1 MFGNSFLLTAL
12 VTFAIIMITVKL
24 GMFDSVL
31 KKYGTRPSIQTK
43 AWALFLT
50 IISVSIIMGLGLLVE
65 FALTPVSYTHLT
77 LPTIL
82 LV

>member
-12 VTFAIIMITVKL
+12 VTFTIIMITVKL

-31 KKYGTRPSIQTK
+31 KRYGTRPSIQTK

-65 FALTPVSYTHLT
+65 FVLTP
-77 LPTIL
+77 
-82 LV
+82 

>member
-1 MFGNSFLLTAL
+1 MFGNNFLLTTL
-12 VTFAIIMITVKL
+12 VTFVIIMVTTKL

-50 IISVSIIMGLGLLVE
+50 IISVSFIMGLGLLVE
-65 FALTPVSYTHLT
+65 FILT
-77 LPTIL
+77 
-82 LV
+82 

>member
-12 VTFAIIMITVKL
+12 VTFTIIMITVKL
-24 GMFDSVL
+24 GMFDPVL
-31 KKYGTRPSIQTK
+31 KRYGTRPSIQTK

-65 FALTPVSYTHLT
+65 FVLTP
-77 LPTIL
+77 
-82 LV
+82 

>member
-1 MFGNSFLLTAL
+1 MFGNNFLLTAL
-12 VTFAIIMITVKL
+12 ATFAIIMITVKL

-31 KKYGTRPSIQTK
+31 KKYGTRLSFQTK

-65 FALTPVSYTHLT
+65 FVLTP
-77 LPTIL
+77 
-82 LV
+82 

>member
-1 MFGNSFLLTAL
+1 MFGGNFLITTL
-12 VTFAIIMITVKL
+12 VTFGIIMVTVKL

-31 KKYGTRPSIQTK
+31 KRHGTRRSAKTK

-65 FALTPVSYTHLT
+65 FVLALPE
-77 LPTIL
+77 
-82 LV
+82 

>member
-1 MFGNSFLLTAL
+1 MFGNNFLLTAL
-12 VTFAIIMITVKL
+12 ATFAIMMITVKL

-31 KKYGTRPSIQTK
+31 TKYGTRPSVQTK

-65 FALTPVSYTHLT
+65 FALTS
-77 LPTIL
+77 
-82 LV
+82 

>member
-1 MFGNSFLLTAL
+1 MFGNNFLLTVL
-12 VTFAIIMITVKL
+12 VTFAILMITVKL

-31 KKYGTRPSIQTK
+31 KRYGTRPSIQTK

-65 FALTPVSYTHLT
+65 FVLTQ
-77 LPTIL
+77 
-82 LV
+82 

>member
-1 MFGNSFLLTAL
+1 MFGNNFLLTAL
-12 VTFAIIMITVKL
+12 ATFAILMITVKL

-43 AWALFLT
+43 AWALLLT

-65 FALTPVSYTHLT
+65 FVLTP
-77 LPTIL
+77 
-82 LV
+82 

>member
-1 MFGNSFLLTAL
+1 MFGTEFVAFAL
-12 VTFAIIMITVKL
+12 VIFTIIAVTTRL

-65 FALTPVSYTHLT
+65 FALTP
-77 LPTIL
+77 
-82 LV
+82 

>member
-1 MFGNSFLLTAL
+1 MFGNNFLLTVL
-12 VTFAIIMITVKL
+12 VTFAILMITVKL

-65 FALTPVSYTHLT
+65 FVLTP
-77 LPTIL
+77 
-82 LV
+82 

>member
-31 KKYGTRPSIQTK
+31 KRYGTRPSIQTK

-50 IISVSIIMGLGLLVE
+50 IISVSIIMGLSLLVE
-65 FALTPVSYTHLT
+65 FALTS
-77 LPTIL
+77 
-82 LV
+82 

>member
-12 VTFAIIMITVKL
+12 VTFTIIMITVKL

-31 KKYGTRPSIQTK
+31 KRYGTRPSIQTK

-65 FALTPVSYTHLT
+65 FVLMP
-77 LPTIL
+77 
-82 LV
+82 

>member
-12 VTFAIIMITVKL
+12 ATFAIIMITVKL

-65 FALTPVSYTHLT
+65 FALTS
-77 LPTIL
+77 
-82 LV
+82 

>member
-1 MFGNSFLLTAL
+1 MFGNNFLLTAL
-12 VTFAIIMITVKL
+12 ATFAILMITVKL

-31 KKYGTRPSIQTK
+31 KRYGTRPSIQTK

-65 FALTPVSYTHLT
+65 FVLMP
-77 LPTIL
+77 
-82 LV
+82 

>member
-1 MFGNSFLLTAL
+1 MFGNNFLLTAL
-12 VTFAIIMITVKL
+12 ATFAIIMITVKL
-24 GMFDSVL
+24 GMFDSVI

-65 FALTPVSYTHLT
+65 FVLTP
-77 LPTIL
+77 
-82 LV
+82 

>member
-12 VTFAIIMITVKL
+12 VTFTIIMITVKL

-31 KKYGTRPSIQTK
+31 KRYGTRPSIQTK

-65 FALTPVSYTHLT
+65 FALTP
-77 LPTIL
+77 
-82 LV
+82 

>member
-1 MFGNSFLLTAL
+1 MFGNNFLLTAL
-12 VTFAIIMITVKL
+12 ATFAILMITVKL

-31 KKYGTRPSIQTK
+31 KRYGTRPSIQTK

-65 FALTPVSYTHLT
+65 FVLTP
-77 LPTIL
+77 
-82 LV
+82 

>member
-1 MFGNSFLLTAL
+1 MFGNNFLLTAL
-12 VTFAIIMITVKL
+12 ATFAIIMVTVKL

-31 KKYGTRPSIQTK
+31 RRYGTQRSATTK

-65 FALTPVSYTHLT
+65 AITGL
-77 LPTIL
+77 
-82 LV
+82 